1 MSYFIS
7 IFLTPAFS
15 LAYFGG
21 FRPGFSTEAGHPFR
35 TISGTVS
42 DLNPAAFEVSLG
54 TGGRN
59 RWNTHCH
66 RERENRPFLP
76 ENQIFFGTTENYC
89 KISAAIFKILY
100 S

>member
-35 TISGTVS
+35 TIPAAVS
-42 DLNPAAFEVSLG
+42 DLNPATFEVSLG

-59 RWNTHCH
+59 RCNT
-66 RERENRPFLP
+66 RFYRGRENWPFLP
-76 ENQIFFGTTENYC
+76 ENQIFFGTTVKYC
-89 KISAAIFKILY
+89 KISATIFKILY